1 MSRDPARSRP
11 LSANV
16 KRMMWLERAAPR
28 NTKVLNAER
37 IWTENDYIYCHKQ
50 GQLFM
55 EAAAMGFS
63 MESFVPLYM
72 NSQLAGVIDYNF
84 STSNGAGH
92 GLCDLLKIPAL
103 LQNPRSI
110 IESLYW
116 IEEILEAA
124 EETDNKS
131 LLLAHAYEAEMKH
144 TPKALLELPDNEN
157 SNIDELSYA
166 YWLGYIYR
174 CECIMHDESSRM
186 VYSAF
191 SEQIMREAYDNVVN
205 SPMNSRN
212 LSDCAKEIC
221 ADLDKLLV
229 EKIWPEN
236 KHRKYI

>member
-1 MSRDPARSRP
+1 
-11 LSANV
+11 
-16 KRMMWLERAAPR
+16 
-28 NTKVLNAER
+28 
-37 IWTENDYIYCHKQ
+37 
-50 GQLFM
+50 
-55 EAAAMGFS
+55 MGFS

-131 LLLAHAYEAEMKH
+131 MLLAHAYEAEMKH
-144 TPKALLELPDNEN
+144 TPKALLELPENEN

>member
-205 SPMNSRN
+205 SPMKSRN

>member
-144 TPKALLELPDNEN
+144 TPKALLELPENEN

>member
-124 EETDNKS
+124 EKTDNKS

-144 TPKALLELPDNEN
+144 TPKALLELPENEN

>member
-1 MSRDPARSRP
+1 MSRNPARSRP

-144 TPKALLELPDNEN
+144 TPKALLELPENEN

>member
-110 IESLYW
+110 VESLYW

-124 EETDNKS
+124 EATENKS
-131 LLLAHAYEAEMKH
+131 LLLAHAYEAEIKH
-144 TPKALLELPDNEN
+144 TPKALLELPENEN

-191 SEQIMREAYDNVVN
+191 TEQIMHEAYENVVN
-205 SPMNSRN
+205 SPMNTRN

-221 ADLDKLLV
+221 ADLDRLLV
-229 EKIWPEN
+229 EKIWPEK